1 MSGTFPGKTH
11 NNLNNCVR
19 KMRAPDVCF
28 ADAVVEVRYAHQ
40 EVPRDLGNLGSF
52 LRNTRCSASMSIVL
66 RAQHQAAI
74 FMIGIFTQSSRRKPD
89 KLLYSQELLAK
100 LLIFR

>member
-1 MSGTFPGKTH
+1 MSGTFPEKAH

-19 KMRAPDVCF
+19 EKRAPDDSF
-28 ADAVVEVRYAHQ
+28 AAAGFQGRYAHQ

-89 KLLYSQELLAK
+89 KLLYSQKLLAT
-100 LLIFR
+100 LLVFR